1 MMYSLVIHLYAI
13 VVELIAPFHK
23 KARLMRLGQWKT
35 NSILRN
41 NIDPDA
47 KYIWFHA
54 SSLGEFEQGR
64 PVIEKIKTEHPEYK
78 ILLTFFSPSGYEV
91 RKNYEGADV
100 ICYLPF
106 DTPYRVN
113 KFLNLANPAIAVFIK
128 YEFWANYLQELKRRE
143 IPVYIISAIFRP
155 QQIFFKWY
163 ARSYRK
169 VLNCFNHLFVQDEAS
184 RDLLVAYGIKNVT
197 VAGDTRFDRVL
208 DVQRKSRIID
218 VVQQFIGDPGN
229 DKQTVLVEPYVFH
242 RTSKGNI
249 LEANYIDLRP
259 QFDTQI
265 LGRKICF
272 LNDNTCHCNNS
283 ADFYM
288 NNISYPYVKI
298 DNQDF
303 ILSVSEHN
311 SKTLWVSLKDKV
323 HKNRLCI
330 PFYDDDNQIRFYQTR
345 AVMPEDLNDNRPK
358 YLSKLNSDKRI
369 YGINN
374 IDSNRDYIFI
384 FEGPIDSMFTVNG
397 VAICGLHL
405 TNIQKQILQ
414 RYNLYKQIWVLD
426 NQIIDK
432 ASKEKTME
440 LIDRGERVF
449 IWPEKLK
456 KYKDFND
463 ICINFE
469 INEISNKF
477 IIDNSFEGI
486 EAKTRLKINQHR

>member
-1 MMYSLVIHLYAI
+1 MADEGYFYCHNCNRGWTPMTWIQQVCGLSYKDIMTEINEFGYSIDDI
-13 VVELIAPFHK
+13 IEPQTQIK
-23 KARLMRLGQWKT
+23 KVDFGTLPED
-35 NSILRN
+35 SINLL
-41 NIDPDA
+41 DPNQVNYYSQNTA
-47 KYIWFHA
+47 VQQC
-54 SSLGEFEQGR
+54 L
-64 PVIEKIKTEHPEYK
+64 KI
-78 ILLTFFSPSGYEV
+78 IQQ
-91 RKNYEGADV
+91 R
-100 ICYLPF
+100 
-106 DTPYRVN
+106 R
-113 KFLNLANPAIAVFIK
+113 LNLAIN
-128 YEFWANYLQELKRRE
+128 
-143 IPVYIISAIFRP
+143 RP
-155 QQIFFKWY
+155 
-163 ARSYRK
+163 
-169 VLNCFNHLFVQDEAS
+169 
-184 RDLLVAYGIKNVT
+184 
-197 VAGDTRFDRVL
+197 
-208 DVQRKSRIID
+208 
-218 VVQQFIGDPGN
+218 
-229 DKQTVLVEPYVFH
+229 
-242 RTSKGNI
+242 
-249 LEANYIDLRP
+249 
-259 QFDTQI
+259 
-265 LGRKICF
+265 
-272 LNDNTCHCNNS
+272 
-283 ADFYM
+283 
-288 NNISYPYVKI
+288 
-298 DNQDF
+298 
-303 ILSVSEHN
+303 
-311 SKTLWVSLKDKV
+311 KTLWVSLKDKV